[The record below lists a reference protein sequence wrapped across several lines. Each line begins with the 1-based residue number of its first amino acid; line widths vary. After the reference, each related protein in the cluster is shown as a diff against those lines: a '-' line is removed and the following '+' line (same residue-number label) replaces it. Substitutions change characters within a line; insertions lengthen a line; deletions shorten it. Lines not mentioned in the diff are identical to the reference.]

1 MKRDALAPPR
11 RAWAMRH
18 WALSLLLLV
27 MLQFVG
33 STAKAQTPWV
43 DDVHGQNFPGT
54 LHVYFNFNFF
64 CWDGDNGAY
73 DDEVWLQVNGKDVIN
88 LKTVWSLISGSRNNE
103 DNLKKKNYN
112 WVVGKPKSFSKN
124 GYRGT
129 VALSNIRN
137 TEGKWMGTT
146 VDLILERWIY
156 NNSNEITIR
165 GKWRYKDNSTS
176 NDLKVKVGTFN
187 FPSMSWPDI
196 YFKRTANGVVQ
207 AYSTNLLQEKY
218 NNCGG
223 KDKSGT
229 LRYAYRFSKKY
240 EGNVNWPSAPIK
252 IETYWDNLNSTPK
265 KVKTDFVDCT
275 ESATSAYVTMKLDN
289 FEAHCLHPFITRFAP
304 NYRSYPLNGSNYIEN
319 NVYFNR
325 SYERDHWVNGY
336 PRPKSIS
343 TSTNSWTKN
352 VILSWTPEIA
362 DPSHVT
368 KQGKWVVFR
377 QKSGST
383 TYEKLKELAYSDS
396 LVSYT
401 DEDTKDYN
409 TTY

>member
-1 MKRDALAPPR
+1 MKHFLQQMKRDALAPPR

-43 DDVHGQNFPGT
+43 NDVHGQGFPET

-112 WVVGKPKSFSKN
+112 WVVGKPKYFSKN

-146 VDLILERWIY
+146 VDLILERWIF

-165 GKWRYKDNSTS
+165 GKWRYKPQFGIRNS
-176 NDLKVKVGTFN
+176 L
-187 FPSMSWPDI
+187 
-196 YFKRTANGVVQ
+196 
-207 AYSTNLLQEKY
+207 
-218 NNCGG
+218 
-223 KDKSGT
+223 
-229 LRYAYRFSKKY
+229 
-240 EGNVNWPSAPIK
+240 
-252 IETYWDNLNSTPK
+252 
-265 KVKTDFVDCT
+265 
-275 ESATSAYVTMKLDN
+275 
-289 FEAHCLHPFITRFAP
+289 
-304 NYRSYPLNGSNYIEN
+304 
-319 NVYFNR
+319 
-325 SYERDHWVNGY
+325 
-336 PRPKSIS
+336 
-343 TSTNSWTKN
+343 
-352 VILSWTPEIA
+352 
-362 DPSHVT
+362 
-368 KQGKWVVFR
+368 
-377 QKSGST
+377 
-383 TYEKLKELAYSDS
+383 
-396 LVSYT
+396 
-401 DEDTKDYN
+401 
-409 TTY
+409 

>member
-43 DDVHGQNFPGT
+43 YDVHGQNFPGT

-112 WVVGKPKSFSKN
+112 WVVGTPKSFSKN

-137 TEGKWMGTT
+137 TGGKWMGTT

-207 AYSTNLLQEKY
+207 AYSTNLLKEKY

-240 EGNVNWPSAPIK
+240 EGNVNWPSEPIK

-304 NYRSYPLNGSNYIEN
+304 NYRSYPLNGSQCIEN

-368 KQGKWVVFR
+368 
-377 QKSGST
+377 T
-383 TYEKLKELAYSDS
+383 
-396 LVSYT
+396 
-401 DEDTKDYN
+401 
-409 TTY
+409 